1 MHSFILRENFYLWKV
16 VKETSCKLYL
26 ELIYRYLTKAE
37 VCFLTINSLNEN
49 LEKCEIV
56 SAWERKIGFVCL
68 SLMLSAWDLSGVLSS
83 LLTMW
88 LIFELTTV
96 AGNSSLRLFGHFI
109 TLYLNNKE
117 EGVYIFLKEP
127 SHKRS
132 NNINVN
138 FYLTFAQD
146 HKHWL
151 KIFILCSM
159 NTKDN
164 Y

>member
-1 MHSFILRENFYLWKV
+1 
-16 VKETSCKLYL
+16 
-26 ELIYRYLTKAE
+26 
-37 VCFLTINSLNEN
+37 
-49 LEKCEIV
+49 
-56 SAWERKIGFVCL
+56 
-68 SLMLSAWDLSGVLSS
+68 MLSARDLSGVLSS

-132 NNINVN
+132 NNIYVN
-138 FYLTFAQD
+138 FYLTFTQD
-146 HKHWL
+146 HKHLL
-151 KIFILCSM
+151 KIFLLCSM

-164 Y
+164 S

>member
-1 MHSFILRENFYLWKV
+1 MHSFILSENFYLWKV
-16 VKETSCKLYL
+16 VKGTSCKLYL

-96 AGNSSLRLFGHFI
+96 AGNSSFRLFGHFI

-146 HKHWL
+146 HNHWL
-151 KIFILCSM
+151 KIFLLCSM